1 MRYEELVARNRAA
14 YEQRKKKERQAALIK
29 YSKYAVMLAVCGTA
43 SYIVWNKY
51 EARKERESALA
62 AEEARR
68 IEEAAY
74 RKAEEQRLAAEE
86 AQRKRTE
93 ERLAQ
98 QRKLEEERWARE
110 KKQAEERLAW
120 ERKLEE
126 ERLAREKARQEREDE
141 RLARVKQREEERL
154 AWERK
159 LEEERLAREKARQE
173 REEKMADDR
182 RRQEEERKA
191 SEQSELAAER
201 KRQEKKRVKDS
212 KYQLDFFAAQ
222 RDIGGSVLEPL
233 VRKLNNNIDDKD
245 MFNTSSRNARAVAL
259 SKISGSIGPV
269 YYSQRITT
277 KKITSTQAIGG
288 FDGHMNGGLVS
299 GTVYGPVTSVKEKVG
314 GYVANVPAGFKK
326 GFENLMSVARRGHS
340 RANAEA
346 GACIFVD
353 AAKGQIGIDDR
364 TALTMFTKAADL
376 GDSDAMYMQAFCL
389 FYGIG
394 RMSNNEKDVREA
406 YRILTKWKSQPGAQS
421 LRDSGWAHRRLKE
434 ARQLGY

>member
-1 MRYEELVARNRAA
+1 MRNEELVAKNRAD

-29 YSKYAVMLAVCGTA
+29 YSMYAVMLAVWVAA
-43 SYIVWNKY
+43 SFIIWNYY
-51 EARKERESALA
+51 EARKKRESALA

-68 IEEAAY
+68 IEEAAN

-86 AQRKRTE
+86 AKRKRTE

-110 KKQAEERLAW
+110 KKQAEERI
-120 ERKLEE
+120 
-126 ERLAREKARQEREDE
+126 
-141 RLARVKQREEERL
+141 

-191 SEQSELAAER
+191 SEQMKLAAER
-201 KRQEKKRVKDS
+201 KRQEKKHIKDS
-212 KYQLDFFAAQ
+212 KYQLDFLAAQ
-222 RDIGGSVLEPL
+222 RDIGGSVLKAL
-233 VRKLNNNIDDKD
+233 VHKLNNNIYDSD
-245 MFNTSSRNARAVAL
+245 MSNTSSRNARAVAL
-259 SKISGSIGPV
+259 SKISGSIGPIN
-269 YYSQRITT
+269 YSRRITT
-277 KKITSTQAIGG
+277 KTSTQAIGG
-288 FDGHMNGGLVS
+288 FDGYVGGDVVS
-299 GTVYGPVTSVKEKVG
+299 GTVYGPVTTIKEG
-314 GYVANVPAGFKK
+314 SYVANVPAGFKK

-353 AAKGQIGIDDR
+353 AAKGQIGINER
-364 TALTMFTKAADL
+364 TAVTMFKKAADL
-376 GDSDAMYMQAFCL
+376 GDADAMYMQAFCL
-389 FYGIG
+389 FYGIDSIS
-394 RMSNNEKDVREA
+394 RSENDIREA
-406 YRILTKWKSQPGAQS
+406 YRILTKWESQPGSQT
-421 LRDSGWAHRRLKE
+421 LRDSGWARRRLKE